1 MHILLY
7 EYANNSFIFKQKVN
21 AMGLKLFVQLKKGG
35 LGVLLVLV
43 CSSMICAQAD
53 QKNVG
58 VSNKKYAAKAAKHAI
73 VVDGKLTE
81 KDWRHALVI
90 ADFEDIEGG
99 DKPEPAFK
107 TEVKMTWDTQYLYI
121 GAVLEEPHLWGT
133 LKKYDDIIYRDHD
146 FEVFLDPTGD
156 GEQYFEIEINVL
168 GTLMDLY
175 MNKPYKKGGTFDLG
189 WNTTGIITAVHP
201 AGTINNNSDI
211 DSNWTVEM
219 AIPYTAI
226 SKLKRV
232 ATPSSTQPWR
242 INFSRVQWTL
252 EPLGMSYQKKIKE
265 NKKPISEHNWVWSP
279 TGIIDMHVPVKW
291 GYLYFKN

>member
-1 MHILLY
+1 MQH
-7 EYANNSFIFKQKVN
+7 
-21 AMGLKLFVQLKKGG
+21 LK
-35 LGVLLVLV
+35 GVLLGLFVLL
-43 CSSMICAQAD
+43 CSSQIFAQVD
-53 QKNVG
+53 QKNIG
-58 VSNKKYAAKAAKHAI
+58 VSDKKYAAQAVKHSI

-81 KDWRHALVI
+81 KDWKRALVI

-99 DKPEPAFK
+99 DKPKPTFN
-107 TEVKMTWDTQYLYI
+107 TEVKMTWDAQYLYI

-189 WNTTGIITAVHP
+189 WNATGIITAVH
-201 AGTINNNSDI
+201 ASGTINNNSDI
-211 DSNWTVEM
+211 DSSWTVEM
-219 AIPYTAI
+219 AIPFSAI
-226 SKLKRV
+226 SKLNRAAV
-232 ATPSSTQPWR
+232 PSTTKPWR

-252 EPLGMSYQKKIKE
+252 EPDGISYHKKLKE

>member
-1 MHILLY
+1 
-7 EYANNSFIFKQKVN
+7 
-21 AMGLKLFVQLKKGG
+21 MGLKLFVQHKKGC
-35 LGVLLVLV
+35 LGVLLALV
-43 CSSMICAQAD
+43 CSGMICAQLD

-58 VSNKKYAAKAAKHAI
+58 VSNKKYAAKAAKQKI

-81 KDWRHALVI
+81 HDWKRAHVI

-99 DKPEPAFK
+99 DKPKPAFK

-146 FEVFLDPTGD
+146 FEVFLDPMGD

-189 WNTTGIITAVHP
+189 WNTTGIITAVHA

-219 AIPYTAI
+219 AIPFAAI
-226 SKLKRV
+226 SKLNRV

-252 EPLGMSYQKKIKE
+252 EPLGMSYQKKLKE

>member
-1 MHILLY
+1 
-7 EYANNSFIFKQKVN
+7 
-21 AMGLKLFVQLKKGG
+21 MGLKLFVQHKKGG
-35 LGVLLVLV
+35 LLVLFV
-43 CSSMICAQAD
+43 IAFSCLTLAQSD
-53 QKNVG
+53 QKVASF
-58 VSNKKYAAKAAKHAI
+58 SNKKYTAQAVKHPI

-81 KDWRHALVI
+81 KDWKRAATI
-90 ADFEDIEGG
+90 SNFEDIEGLG
-99 DKPEPAFK
+99 KPKPTFN
-107 TEVKMTWDTQYLYI
+107 TEVKMTWDAQYLYI

-146 FEVFLDPTGD
+146 FEVFLDPIGD
-156 GEQYFEIEINVL
+156 GEHYFEIEINVL

-189 WNTTGIITAVHP
+189 WNATGIITAVH
-201 AGTINNNSDI
+201 ASGTINNNSDV
-211 DSNWTVEM
+211 DSSWTVEM
-219 AIPYTAI
+219 AIPFSAISRANRTAI
-226 SKLKRV
+226 
-232 ATPSSTQPWR
+232 PSNTNSWR

-252 EPLGMSYQKKIKE
+252 EPDGISYQKKLKE

>member
-1 MHILLY
+1 MVWKLLM
-7 EYANNSFIFKQKVN
+7 QH
-21 AMGLKLFVQLKKGG
+21 LK
-35 LGVLLVLV
+35 GVLLGLFVLL
-43 CSSMICAQAD
+43 CSSQIFAQVD
-53 QKNVG
+53 QKNIG
-58 VSNKKYAAKAAKHAI
+58 VSDKKYAAQAVKHSI

-81 KDWRHALVI
+81 KDWKRALVI

-99 DKPEPAFK
+99 DKPKPTFN
-107 TEVKMTWDTQYLYI
+107 TEVKMTWDAQYLYI

-189 WNTTGIITAVHP
+189 WNATGIITAVH
-201 AGTINNNSDI
+201 ASGTINNNSDI
-211 DSNWTVEM
+211 DSSWTVEM
-219 AIPYTAI
+219 AIPFSAI
-226 SKLKRV
+226 SKLNRAAV
-232 ATPSSTQPWR
+232 PSTTKPWR

-252 EPLGMSYQKKIKE
+252 EPDGMSYQKKIKE
-265 NKKPISEHNWVWSP
+265 NKKPIAEHNWVWSP

>member
-1 MHILLY
+1 MD
-7 EYANNSFIFKQKVN
+7 
-21 AMGLKLFVQLKKGG
+21 LKLFAQHKKCGI
-35 LGVLLVLV
+35 LLLFVLF
-43 CSSMICAQAD
+43 CSSIVFAQVD
-53 QKNVG
+53 QKNVAF
-58 VSNKKYAAKAAKHAI
+58 SSKKYTANAAKHAI
-73 VVDGKLTE
+73 VVDGKLME
-81 KDWRHALVI
+81 RDWKRAIVI
-90 ADFEDIEGG
+90 SNFEDIEGG
-99 DKPEPAFK
+99 DKLRPAFR
-107 TEVKMTWDTQYLYI
+107 TEVKITFDTQYVYI

-189 WNTTGIITAVHP
+189 WNTTGIITSVH
-201 AGTINNNSDI
+201 ASGTINNNSDV
-211 DSNWTVEM
+211 DSSWTVEM
-219 AIPYTAI
+219 AIPFSAI
-226 SKLKRV
+226 SRLNRT
-232 ATPSSTQPWR
+232 ATPSNTNPWR

-252 EPLGMSYQKKIKE
+252 EPDGMSYQKKLKE

>member
-1 MHILLY
+1 M
-7 EYANNSFIFKQKVN
+7 V
-21 AMGLKLFVQLKKGG
+21 LKLFAQHSKGG
-35 LGVLLVLV
+35 ILVLMV
-43 CSSMICAQAD
+43 LVYSVVICAQGD
-53 QKNVG
+53 QKNAD
-58 VSNKKYAAKAAKHAI
+58 VSSKKYTANAAKNTI

-81 KDWRHALVI
+81 RDWERAVI
-90 ADFEDIEGG
+90 ISNFEDIEGVV
-99 DKPEPAFK
+99 KPKPTFK
-107 TEVKMTWDTQYLYI
+107 TEVKMTWNAQYLYI

-146 FEVFLDPTGD
+146 FEVFLDPIGD
-156 GEQYFEIEINVL
+156 GVHYFEIEINVL

-189 WNTTGIITAVHP
+189 WNTTGIITSVH
-201 AGTINNNSDI
+201 ASGTINNNSDV
-211 DSNWTVEM
+211 DSSWTVEM
-219 AIPYTAI
+219 AIPFSAI
-226 SKLKRV
+226 SRLNRT
-232 ATPSSTQPWR
+232 ATPSNTNPWR

-252 EPLGMSYQKKIKE
+252 EPDGISYQKKLKE

>member
-1 MHILLY
+1 M
-7 EYANNSFIFKQKVN
+7 V
-21 AMGLKLFVQLKKGG
+21 LKLFVQHMKMALLG
-35 LGVLLVLV
+35 LMVLL
-43 CSSMICAQAD
+43 CSSQIFAQVD
-53 QKNVG
+53 QNVLNVSGKNYTAHSV
-58 VSNKKYAAKAAKHAI
+58 KHPI

-81 KDWRHALVI
+81 RDWKRAAI
-90 ADFEDIEGG
+90 ISNFEDIEGG
-99 DKPEPAFK
+99 DKPKPAYK
-107 TEVKMTWDTQYLYI
+107 TEVKMTWDAQYLYI

-146 FEVFLDPTGD
+146 FEVFIDPIGD
-156 GEQYFEIEINVL
+156 GEHYFEIEINVL

-189 WNTTGIITAVHP
+189 WNATGIITAVH
-201 AGTINNNSDI
+201 ASGTINNNSDV
-211 DSNWTVEM
+211 DSSWTVEM
-219 AIPYTAI
+219 AIPFSAI
-226 SKLKRV
+226 SRLNR
-232 ATPSSTQPWR
+232 AAAPSNTNPWR

-252 EPLGMSYQKKIKE
+252 EPDGMSYQKKVKE

>member
-1 MHILLY
+1 
-7 EYANNSFIFKQKVN
+7 
-21 AMGLKLFVQLKKGG
+21 MGLKSIQRQKKRVILVLIVLVYGGMVSAQEQLKNAA
-35 LGVLLVLV
+35 L
-43 CSSMICAQAD
+43 SD
-53 QKNVG
+53 
-58 VSNKKYAAKAAKHAI
+58 KKYTANAVKRAI
-73 VVDGKLTE
+73 IVDGKLTE
-81 KDWRHALVI
+81 RDWNRAALI
-90 ADFEDIEGG
+90 SDFEDIEGG
-99 DKPEPAFK
+99 TKPRPTFN
-107 TEVKMTWDTQYLYI
+107 TTVKMMWDSQYLYI

-189 WNTTGIITAVHP
+189 WNATGIITAVH
-201 AGTINNNSDI
+201 ASGTINNNSDI

-219 AIPYTAI
+219 AIPFSAI
-226 SKLKRV
+226 SKLNR
-232 ATPSSTQPWR
+232 AAIPSTTKPWR

-252 EPLGMSYQKKIKE
+252 EPFGMSYQKKLKE

>member
-1 MHILLY
+1 M
-7 EYANNSFIFKQKVN
+7 V
-21 AMGLKLFVQLKKGG
+21 LKLFAQHSKGG
-35 LGVLLVLV
+35 ILVLMV
-43 CSSMICAQAD
+43 LVYSVVVCAQGD
-53 QKNVG
+53 QKNAG
-58 VSNKKYAAKAAKHAI
+58 VSSKKYTANAAKNTI

-81 KDWRHALVI
+81 RDWERAVI
-90 ADFEDIEGG
+90 ISNFEDIEGVV
-99 DKPEPAFK
+99 KPKPTFK
-107 TEVKMTWDTQYLYI
+107 TEVKMTWDAQYLYI

-146 FEVFLDPTGD
+146 FEVFLDPIGD
-156 GEQYFEIEINVL
+156 GVHYFEIEINVL

-189 WNTTGIITAVHP
+189 WNTTGIITSVH
-201 AGTINNNSDI
+201 ASGTINNNSDV
-211 DSNWTVEM
+211 DSSWTVEM
-219 AIPYTAI
+219 AIPFSAI
-226 SKLKRV
+226 SRLNRT
-232 ATPSSTQPWR
+232 ATPSNTNPWR

-252 EPLGMSYQKKIKE
+252 EPDGMSYQKKLKE